1 MKSSEMKITVS
12 RRPDGVPEFTFPK
25 EWDFDKI
32 FEQIS
37 ELCCTLSEELAQEK
51 RINWAYKCMLDYD
64 KNVRHI
70 YGE

>member
-37 ELCCTLSEELAQEK
+37 ELCCTLSEELAQE
-51 RINWAYKCMLDYD
+51 NL
-64 KNVRHI
+64 H
-70 YGE
+70 GEEAEYFFRTTD